1 MADSEKSGD
10 SSIRKAAAPVEP
22 LRHYLVKLQ
31 GGPPKVVYAR
41 RDLSAPQLR
50 QAYMAAIVLRGRT
63 AAENPEDEF
72 PECRLMTEAEVTGP
86 TYRHLFQASSVD
98 QNRYPSMIEV
108 T

>member
-1 MADSEKSGD
+1 MADSEKSGV
-10 SSIRKAAAPVEP
+10 SSEKKKTEP

-31 GGPPKVVYAR
+31 GGPPKVVRAR
-41 RDLSAPQLR
+41 RDLSAPQLHK
-50 QAYMAAIVLRGRT
+50 AYMDTISIRGRT

-72 PECRLMTEAEVTGP
+72 PECRLMTESEVTGP

-98 QNRYPSMIEV
+98 PDRYPSIIEV

>member
-10 SSIRKAAAPVEP
+10 SSIRKATAPVEP
-22 LRHYLVKLQ
+22 PRHYLVKLQ
-31 GGPPKVVYAR
+31 GGPPKVVRAC
-41 RDLSAPQLR
+41 RDLSAPQLH
-50 QAYMAAIVLRGRT
+50 QAYMGAIVLRGRT

-98 QNRYPSMIEV
+98 PERYPSIIEV